1 MCGRNDGRK
10 CRKTEEKEMHVVKG
24 ESLQK
29 EVCTEERKCFTE
41 ANTWGRMNV
50 QTYGR
55 KPAQSIWKYSWKEI
69 CRGKEWRKYR
79 RKYSWK
85 IERRRSEENV
95 HRRKEYKRME
105 EVEKEIRVG
114 KGSICRRKYARMEA
128 STETKQNLKKM
139 QKKVQKERKERETNV

>member
-10 CRKTEEKEMHVVKG
+10 CRKTEKEMHVVKG

-128 STETKQNLKKM
+128 STETKQKLKKI